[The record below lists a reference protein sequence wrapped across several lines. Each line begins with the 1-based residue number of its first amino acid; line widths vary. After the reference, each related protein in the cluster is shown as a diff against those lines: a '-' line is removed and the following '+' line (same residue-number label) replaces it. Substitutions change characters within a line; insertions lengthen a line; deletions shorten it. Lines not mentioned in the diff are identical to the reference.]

1 MFRHGRR
8 FGSSMTTTSTT
19 RTATGTMGRRSW
31 SFLSFLGGGGGG
43 GEADQANDRRMLHE
57 ENRKQVRLVDD
68 AQYRMSTQHAHPLG
82 PWRAMSV
89 AVRSHNDAWS
99 KSRDS
104 AAAAAAAAAAAGGG
118 GSAATAAG
126 GCPPPPY
133 RVLDLACGPRG
144 EPGTTIARLL
154 PLAAVLCTDSSAEFV
169 ASVPV
174 FGVRPPPPAADGDG
188 DDDDGDDDDGGDGA
202 RRDRRDADDAAAPPN
217 LTTSVLDMSD
227 LAAHPCGSFDAV
239 VCCYGIGL
247 APDAHV
253 ALSEAHRVLV
263 PGGVLVVATWERSD
277 LLSVGLDVLGT
288 VRGGGGW
295 GRPSSSPGGGGGGGG
310 DDLDAFLPPRFP
322 PAPAIALSGPGV
334 FESLLVGAGFDHPG
348 AVVSADGTY
357 PLDLGGHPDDVLTA
371 GTMLVRGELEALGAF
386 AASSDVGGGWSSPAE
401 EAFWISIRKYA
412 DVVVGGE
419 GGGSVL
425 LRGNTFKITV
435 STKQRR
441 HHRRLQSRP
450 EEDAP
455 AAP

>member
-1 MFRHGRR
+1 
-8 FGSSMTTTSTT
+8 MTTTSTT

-43 GEADQANDRRMLHE
+43 GGGEADQANDWMLHE

-174 FGVRPPPPAADGDG
+174 FGVRPPPAAAAADG
-188 DDDDGDDDDGGDGA
+188 DDGDDDDDGGA

-348 AVVSADGTY
+348 AVVSAGGTY